1 MKPSVYIE
9 TTIVSYLTGRL
20 SRELIIA
27 GRQALTAE
35 WWEAR
40 RERFDVYV
48 SPLVVS
54 EAQEGDPVAAE
65 RRMGAIEG
73 IPALA
78 VTDEALRIAHL
89 LTGSGPMPE
98 EYPEDAL
105 HIAICAVNG
114 VDYLVTWNCTHLAN
128 AALRGQV
135 ERFLAE
141 AGYQCPAICTPEE
154 LMEV

>member
-1 MKPSVYIE
+1 
-9 TTIVSYLTGRL
+9 
-20 SRELIIA
+20 
-27 GRQALTAE
+27 
-35 WWEAR
+35 
-40 RERFDVYV
+40 
-48 SPLVVS
+48 
-54 EAQEGDPVAAE
+54 
-65 RRMGAIEG
+65 MGVLDG

-78 VTDEALRIAHL
+78 VTDEALRIAHQL
-89 LTGSGPMPE
+89 IESGPMPE

-135 ERFLAE
+135 ERFVAE

>member
-35 WWEAR
+35 WWETR
-40 RERFDVYV
+40 RERFDVYI
-48 SPLVVS
+48 SPLVVV
-54 EAQEGDPVAAE
+54 EAQEGDPAAAE

-78 VTDEALRIAHL
+78 VTDEALRIAHQ
-89 LTGSGPMPE
+89 LTESGPMPE
-98 EYPEDAL
+98 EYPDDAL

-114 VDYLVTWNCTHLAN
+114 IDYLVH
-128 AALRGQV
+128 RGGSYAPYIFRVGTRGDISARQH
-135 ERFLAE
+135 
-141 AGYQCPAICTPEE
+141 
-154 LMEV
+154 